1 MGSFTPL
8 ILHIGNRMKFSHLEL
23 FQNLVNLA
31 AADGKFTEEEVLH
44 LAKRAEK
51 WGIAND
57 EFESTVVGI
66 MEGDLE
72 INLPEVRAKREELLA
87 EMIRMMAID
96 GQLAEMEKRL
106 CATASARM
114 DFTTHE
120 FKQILDRVIQSGT
133 AG

>member
-1 MGSFTPL
+1 MEPFIPSLPYA
-8 ILHIGNRMKFSHLEL
+8 GNHMKLSHLEL

-44 LAKRAEK
+44 LARRAEQ
-51 WGIAND
+51 WGISND
-57 EFESTVVGI
+57 EFESTIAGI
-66 MEGDLE
+66 MEGELE
-72 INLPEVRAKREELLA
+72 IRLPDVRAKREELLA

-106 CATASARM
+106 CATASAQM
-114 DFTTHE
+114 DFTTQE
-120 FKQILDRVIQSGT
+120 FKQLLDRVLESGT